1 LGFTDVTARFTFK
14 YPGGKDLWL
23 FPSSPLTGGTR
34 YLYVVTNRVLAAGGF
49 NVFGPKAPATVKPRL
64 VGISLGSV
72 VGAHYLAG
80 NTPDQAPNT
89 AMKGLLNVPGGR
101 LAYLME
107 GSPTYGGLLETG
119 LRSLGIAKGSP
130 EHHAF
135 LQVTQSV
142 IDPVDPATMATP
154 LAPGQ
159 SSRLAAHAQA
169 DAPLP
174 GGGLEGV
181 YKDQRPR
188 ILLRVCRQVWM
199 DEPFCGIPPHWAAT
213 LWPGGPGPVRIANP
227 IYDVVFK
234 YLLDD
239 EKVARLVL
247 SALLGKEVLELQ
259 FRPTEVHHEAARGDG
274 TQLLVLRIDFAAT
287 VRLED
292 GGRKLVLIEIQKA
305 RNASDVQRFRR
316 YLGSNYA
323 SPENV
328 YLDPDG
334 KQQVL
339 PIVTIY
345 FLGEGLECVDVP
357 VLKVNRHYLDLATGD
372 EVRITDPFVEALTHD
387 AIVVQIN
394 RLKNRR
400 RTDLE
405 RLLEVFDQ
413 GLASRS
419 DPHLLDILEE
429 NFPEHHREVLRRL
442 MRAGAE
448 KEVRD
453 KMDVEDDILKAFQ
466 DEARKSA
473 DLRQALAESHQVIE
487 EKDRLIADL
496 KRRLSRA

>member
-1 LGFTDVTARFTFK
+1 
-14 YPGGKDLWL
+14 
-23 FPSSPLTGGTR
+23 
-34 YLYVVTNRVLAAGGF
+34 
-49 NVFGPKAPATVKPRL
+49 
-64 VGISLGSV
+64 
-72 VGAHYLAG
+72 
-80 NTPDQAPNT
+80 
-89 AMKGLLNVPGGR
+89 M
-101 LAYLME
+101 
-107 GSPTYGGLLETG
+107 
-119 LRSLGIAKGSP
+119 
-130 EHHAF
+130 
-135 LQVTQSV
+135 
-142 IDPVDPATMATP
+142 
-154 LAPGQ
+154 
-159 SSRLAAHAQA
+159 
-169 DAPLP
+169 
-174 GGGLEGV
+174 
-181 YKDQRPR
+181 
-188 ILLRVCRQVWM
+188 
-199 DEPFCGIPPHWAAT
+199 
-213 LWPGGPGPVRIANP
+213 RIANP

-239 EKVARLVL
+239 EKVARLLL

-259 FRPTEVHHEAARGDG
+259 FRPTEVHHEAAKPDG
-274 TQLLVLRIDFAAT
+274 TQLLVLRMDFAAT

-305 RNASDVQRFRR
+305 RSAWDVQRFRR

-334 KQQVL
+334 KLQVL

-345 FLGEGLECVDVP
+345 FLGQGLECVDVP
-357 VLKVNRHYLDLATGD
+357 VLKVNRHYLDLTTGD

-394 RLKNRR
+394 RLRNRQ

-429 NFPEHHREVLRRL
+429 NFPEHYQAVLRRL

-448 KEVRD
+448 QAVRD
-453 KMDVEDDILKAFQ
+453 KMDVEDDILTAFQ
-466 DEARKSA
+466 DQARESA
-473 DLRQALAESHQVIE
+473 DLRQALVEKDQVIE
-487 EKDRLIADL
+487 KKDQALEKKDLVIEEQDRLIADL

>member
-1 LGFTDVTARFTFK
+1 
-14 YPGGKDLWL
+14 
-23 FPSSPLTGGTR
+23 
-34 YLYVVTNRVLAAGGF
+34 
-49 NVFGPKAPATVKPRL
+49 
-64 VGISLGSV
+64 
-72 VGAHYLAG
+72 
-80 NTPDQAPNT
+80 
-89 AMKGLLNVPGGR
+89 M
-101 LAYLME
+101 
-107 GSPTYGGLLETG
+107 
-119 LRSLGIAKGSP
+119 
-130 EHHAF
+130 
-135 LQVTQSV
+135 
-142 IDPVDPATMATP
+142 
-154 LAPGQ
+154 
-159 SSRLAAHAQA
+159 
-169 DAPLP
+169 
-174 GGGLEGV
+174 
-181 YKDQRPR
+181 
-188 ILLRVCRQVWM
+188 
-199 DEPFCGIPPHWAAT
+199 
-213 LWPGGPGPVRIANP
+213 RIANP

-287 VRLED
+287 VRLEE

-357 VLKVNRHYLDLATGD
+357 VLKVNRHYVDVATGD
-372 EVRITDPFVEALTHD
+372 QVRITDPFVEALTHD
-387 AIVVQIN
+387 SIVVQIN
-394 RLKNRR
+394 RLKDRR
-400 RTDLE
+400 RTELE

-413 GLASRS
+413 GRAARS

-429 NFPEHHREVLRRL
+429 NFPERHREVLRRL

-448 KEVRD
+448 QEVRD
-453 KMDVEDDILKAFQ
+453 KMDVEDDILAAFQ
-466 DEARKSA
+466 DQARESA
-473 DLRQALAESHQVIE
+473 DLRQALVEKDQVIE

-496 KRRLSRA
+496 KRRLSRT